1 MKKKTTKIVE
11 LIIEENN
18 QELAIDAIS
27 LVSAPAIEQDFVFF
41 GKEKHNLTFA
51 KVDEEKRMLVS
62 PALIPNK
69 QIFRY
74 DPNTDSEYYVYFS
87 KDTVRKASELYLK
100 HNNHHKATY
109 EHSDRVSGVLT
120 VESWII
126 EDTKLD
132 KSTLYGFSLPVGTWM
147 VKLSISNE
155 DLWTKIKAGEIKGL
169 SIEGYFVDKM
179 QNMSKGQFTN
189 EQIREALREIISP
202 KKVQLASIKDFDK
215 LAKDSLKTVRAT
227 DKLVDNVKSQAKK
240 ALTELNKT
248 GTLLVKVYPVYQDLE
263 KQAKDL
269 GVNLPKELS
278 QEMNIIRS
286 YIKSVD
292 EDVKTLKAIL

>member
-1 MKKKTTKIVE
+1 MKSK
-11 LIIEENN
+11 
-18 QELAIDAIS
+18 
-27 LVSAPAIEQDFVFF
+27 
-41 GKEKHNLTFA
+41 KEKIL
-51 KVDEEKRMLVS
+51 
-62 PALIPNK
+62 
-69 QIFRY
+69 
-74 DPNTDSEYYVYFS
+74 
-87 KDTVRKASELYLK
+87 
-100 HNNHHKATY
+100 
-109 EHSDRVSGVLT
+109 
-120 VESWII
+120 
-126 EDTKLD
+126 
-132 KSTLYGFSLPVGTWM
+132 
-147 VKLSISNE
+147 LSI
-155 DLWTKIKAGEIKGL
+155 IK
-169 SIEGYFVDKM
+169 
-179 QNMSKGQFTN
+179 SK
-189 EQIREALREIISP
+189 SP
-202 KKVQLASIKDFDK
+202 KKVELASIKDFDK